1 MKIATLILAGTSA
14 LAIIGSTAWAQE
26 ARTGTITVID
36 RLNNTVAIKQT
47 QSGTTGANTGGAVEE
62 FKVQNGASLE
72 TVRAGDKVTFST
84 TDKDGVKVI
93 TTLQKQ

>member
-1 MKIATLILAGTSA
+1 MKIATIILASSSA
-14 LAIIGSTAWAQE
+14 LAIIGSTASAQQ

-47 QSGTTGANTGGAVEE
+47 QSGTTGANTGSAAEE

-72 TVRAGDKVTFST
+72 TVHAGDKVTFST
-84 TDKDGVKVI
+84 AEKDGIRII